1 MVEDND
7 EASSSEE
14 EVSDALGDVDLVGGP
29 GVGYLGYDLLL
40 LGTRRG

>member
-7 EASSSEE
+7 EASSYEE
-14 EVSDALGDVDLVGGP
+14 EVSVALGDVGGP
-29 GVGYLGYDLLL
+29 GVGYSGHDLLL

>member
-14 EVSDALGDVDLVGGP
+14 EVFNALGDVDLAGDP
-29 GVGYLGYDLLL
+29 GVGYLGHDLLL